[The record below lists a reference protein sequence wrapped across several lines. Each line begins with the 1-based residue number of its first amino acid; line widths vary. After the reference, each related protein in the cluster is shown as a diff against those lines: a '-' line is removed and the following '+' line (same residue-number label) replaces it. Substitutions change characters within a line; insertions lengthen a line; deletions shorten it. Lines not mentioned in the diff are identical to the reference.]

1 MKQKEDE
8 HMEEKNKT
16 ENKHR
21 TENITKPKI
30 CSMTKLIR
38 IQISGKDK
46 EKERENTNETLLL
59 NSRGENTIDAEEIKE
74 RS

>member
-1 MKQKEDE
+1 
-8 HMEEKNKT
+8 MEEKNET
-16 ENKHR
+16 ENKYR

-30 CSMTKLIR
+30 CSMTKVIR
-38 IQISGKDK
+38 IHISGKDK